1 MLLLVLILIIV
12 ATYFMCRIAI
22 NLLPKSAYI
31 ATAVRVQ
38 SYILLVAL
46 QEVRDGRQHNA

>member
-12 ATYFMCRIAI
+12 ATYFICRIAI
-22 NLLPKSAYI
+22 NLLPKSAYV

-38 SYILLVAL
+38 SYIACCAP
-46 QEVRDGRQHNA
+46 RSSRWSTA